1 MSAKAK
7 ICAAKEKKQSI
18 KHITI
23 NFGQWAEI
31 RQRSQCVDQI
41 NKWEK
46 NARPY
51 FLAMRPLYLFSSHA
65 YSQMKSHPT
74 LQSIQCDKK
83 REKRIKTLIFDGCF
97 KDHYWHLW
105 KVTKGWKFFGVS
117 KSTVEGLQG
126 GEVATLFFFL
136 FPYFLPFFSSFFSL
150 LPLSS
155 SSFLGSDGILSKQDQ
170 GRAVI
175 LRDSQR
181 PQPLSGR
188 NT

>member
-1 MSAKAK
+1 MGG
-7 ICAAKEKKQSI
+7 E
-18 KHITI
+18 
-23 NFGQWAEI
+23 
-31 RQRSQCVDQI
+31 
-41 NKWEK
+41 

-51 FLAMRPLYLFSSHA
+51 FLAVWPLCLSSSHA
-65 YSQMKSHPT
+65 YSSQMKSHPT
-74 LQSIQCDKK
+74 LQSIQSDKT
-83 REKRIKTLIFDGCF
+83 RGKRIKTLIFDGCF
-97 KDHYWHLW
+97 KDHYWRLW

-117 KSTVEGLQG
+117 KSTVEGLQRS
-126 GEVATLFFFL
+126 EVATLFVFL
-136 FPYFLPFFSSFFSL
+136 FPYFLPFFSSFF
-150 LPLSS
+150 SS